1 MNIRGKQVAAGIL
14 ALTAVDVGAWAEF
27 APKSFYDS
35 FPGFGHHWV
44 SLSGPYDEHLVR
56 DVGGLYLALFAI
68 SVWAVVRPRG
78 ETFALVGA
86 GWLVFS
92 IPHFVFHAFHLDEF
106 GTADKLGNVIG
117 LGATIVLAALL
128 VLPRRGGERES

>member
-1 MNIRGKQVAAGIL
+1 VVAGIL

-35 FPGFGHHWV
+35 YPGFGRHWV
-44 SLSGPYDEHLVR
+44 STSGPYDEHLVR
-56 DVGGLYLALFAI
+56 DVGGLYLALLAI
-68 SVWAVVRPRG
+68 SVWAVVRPRA

-92 IPHFVFHAFHLDEF
+92 IPHFVFHLSHLDEF
-106 GTADKLGNVIG
+106 DTFDKLGNVIG
-117 LGATIVLAALL
+117 LGGTIVLAALL
-128 VLPRRGGERES
+128 VLPTRTRTGVSGRR